1 MVTLA
6 PELDRA
12 FEVAGIL
19 SEGSV
24 VVSAGHSGADFETA
38 TSALAGPWSTVT
50 HLFNQMSP
58 FHHRAPGLVGAALLS
73 SRPCGLIVDGVHA
86 DPAAIRLAWH
96 HLGPDRF
103 VLITD
108 GMQATG
114 LGEGIYLL
122 GDREVFVGPEGPRIG
137 RGILAGSTLTMDRA
151 VANLQQWT
159 TATEDQARA
168 CASVNP
174 ARILGLEA
182 HDP

>member
-19 SEGSV
+19 SEGGV

-151 VANLQQWT
+151 VANLVDWSP
-159 TATEDQARA
+159 ATEEEAVA
-168 CASVNP
+168 CASINP
-174 ARILGLEA
+174 RRLVGLEGG
-182 HDP
+182 